1 MIFIKWVVDTDVR
14 VFIDCIKGID
24 IDIFKNIFSMVLG
37 WKLADIPLAGHLWY
51 IETYVECVLWFPL
64 LKCIFRKDN
73 KDNFK
78 VRYYLIGL
86 GVLYALIMDIQSIIR
101 PETFFIQP
109 YSVITP
115 ALCLWLIG
123 SEIYNKKELIRGNR
137 NVRYV
142 ALAIFIL
149 GNLIRSLA
157 QRHIYMVEP
166 TDLQLLMWNSCFGFV
181 IASALAIFF
190 LSIDLKNKTI
200 RNVIGEEYIW
210 DIFDTW
216 NCYNVVFGFH
226 DSEVAACM
234 VPKRR
239 GFLECFALYSSIRI
253 IYFCDFIMYYDSA

>member
-1 MIFIKWVVDTDVR
+1 
-14 VFIDCIKGID
+14 
-24 IDIFKNIFSMVLG
+24 MVLG

-51 IETYVECVLWFPL
+51 IETYVECVLCFPL

-200 RNVIGEEYIW
+200 RNVIAYLAKNTFGIYLIHGIVITLFSDSMIQKLLLAWCQNGEAFWSALLYTVVYGLFIFAISLCITIVLRILWTGIKRFIEQIW
-210 DIFDTW
+210 
-216 NCYNVVFGFH
+216 YQVVVKIKH
-226 DSEVAACM
+226 
-234 VPKRR
+234 
-239 GFLECFALYSSIRI
+239 
-253 IYFCDFIMYYDSA
+253 